1 MKSALDT
8 VTLKGIYPMTSAKE
22 LATKMADS
30 INLKSG
36 FLRSFAGGA
45 LELPVDLYYLGY
57 DFLDTDNRWANSI
70 DKERCIRLVKRGFA
84 NGENLEKIANVIF
97 TRYLD
102 KVDADKLKNI
112 AINGSASIAGSMVAN
127 RLVLGN
133 IGAIFARNLIAKM
146 LIGFSFTTIL
156 SIGAVQSRAVY
167 TSRELSMRDP
177 ELYAYLNRLGDLDLL
192 YFLVEK
198 RIRPF
203 EDATAL
209 WSRNRQLFDEVT
221 KYFFQKVRY

>member
-36 FLRSFAGGA
+36 FLRSFAGGV

-84 NGENLEKIANVIF
+84 NGEIWK
-97 TRYLD
+97 
-102 KVDADKLKNI
+102 KLQ
-112 AINGSASIAGSMVAN
+112 
-127 RLVLGN
+127 
-133 IGAIFARNLIAKM
+133 
-146 LIGFSFTTIL
+146 T
-156 SIGAVQSRAVY
+156 
-167 TSRELSMRDP
+167 
-177 ELYAYLNRLGDLDLL
+177 
-192 YFLVEK
+192 
-198 RIRPF
+198 
-203 EDATAL
+203 
-209 WSRNRQLFDEVT
+209 
-221 KYFFQKVRY
+221 